1 MIKVENLTKR
11 YAGQTAI
18 RDLNFEV
25 GQGEIMGFLGPN
37 GAGKTTTMRILA
49 GFMPATSGRASIAG
63 FDVFEQSLQ
72 ARSRLGYMPENVPLY
87 NDMRV
92 TEYLDYRAALKGVPH
107 RRVAERVGDVKEL
120 CGLREVERKLIGALS
135 KGYRQRVGL
144 ADALVNEPEL
154 LILDEPTIGLDPNQ
168 IRQVRELIKNLGKQH
183 TILLSTHILPE
194 VEMTCSRV
202 IIIHKG
208 RIEACDTPDNL
219 LGQIRQAGGVVVE
232 AKTGKDDGAEE
243 LRKISGVREVTVEQ
257 EDGWITHDCAAEG
270 HALTLAAGERPRLA
284 LEEAFDPQNTGG
296 FVHPPANFLLR
307 QFAQR
312 KTKGHVVVDSHVR
325 IKGVGLEDHRDV
337 TVLGRNVINQPV
349 ANEDATFGYLL
360 KAGQEPQRGRFSRP
374 FQETRALGQ
383 APRAIVVEHDLERGI
398 EDDDVVAGG
407 HEYYRLRCPSVCRS
421 LPSGCAATS
430 SESSSASGQPSSWRR
445 PAALN

>member
-11 YAGQTAI
+11 YAGHTAI

-49 GFMPATSGRASIAG
+49 GFMPATSGRASVAG
-63 FDVFEQSLQ
+63 FDVFDQSLQ
-72 ARSRLGYMPENVPLY
+72 ARSHLGYMPENVPLY

-107 RRVAERVGDVKEL
+107 RRIAERVGDVKEL

-144 ADALVNEPEL
+144 ADALLNEPDL

-208 RIEACDTPDNL
+208 QIEACDTPENL
-219 LGQIRQAGGVVVE
+219 LAQLRQAGGVIVE
-232 AKTGKDDGAEE
+232 AKTGNDNGVEE
-243 LRKISGVREVTVEQ
+243 LKKISGVRDVTAKHENDWNVFSLRVESGLDVREEVFKLAAARHWTLRELSQRRATLEDVFVE
-257 EDGWITHDCAAEG
+257 ITHSD
-270 HALTLAAGERPRLA
+270 
-284 LEEAFDPQNTGG
+284 Q
-296 FVHPPANFLLR
+296 
-307 QFAQR
+307 
-312 KTKGHVVVDSHVR
+312 
-325 IKGVGLEDHRDV
+325 IGLE
-337 TVLGRNVINQPV
+337 
-349 ANEDATFGYLL
+349 
-360 KAGQEPQRGRFSRP
+360 
-374 FQETRALGQ
+374 
-383 APRAIVVEHDLERGI
+383 
-398 EDDDVVAGG
+398 
-407 HEYYRLRCPSVCRS
+407 
-421 LPSGCAATS
+421 
-430 SESSSASGQPSSWRR
+430 
-445 PAALN
+445 